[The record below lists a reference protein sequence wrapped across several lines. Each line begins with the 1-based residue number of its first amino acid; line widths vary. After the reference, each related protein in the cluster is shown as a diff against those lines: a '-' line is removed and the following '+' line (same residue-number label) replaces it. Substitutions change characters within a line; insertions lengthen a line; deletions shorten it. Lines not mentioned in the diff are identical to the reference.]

1 MKKYFFKGVVSHRRV
16 KSKKHGFDYP
26 YRSIFLE
33 NIYDFQKDKVDHI
46 KSTFF
51 NFSFLKNDDSK
62 KILNNILKYIE
73 EQNISKENLKINL
86 LKTPDFYFLKTFNP
100 VCFWFLK
107 KNENDLMM
115 VAEVT
120 NTFYERQ
127 IYYVHDS
134 LNILDGK
141 KWIPIQKKMY
151 VSPFADKQG
160 LYQFKISGD
169 PLNIKINEYD
179 PNGELE
185 ILSNLSGQRI
195 NFSWQ
200 NKLLIFFSIFINSSL
215 VLARIH
221 LQALFLWMK
230 KVKVFAH
237 NGKGYVE

>member
-16 KSKKHGFDYP
+16 KSKKHSFDYP

-33 NIYDFQKDKVDHI
+33 NIYDFQENKINHI

-62 KILNNILKYIE
+62 EILNNILKYIKE
-73 EQNISKENLKINL
+73 NNISNKNLRVNL

-107 KNENDLMM
+107 KNGNDLMM

-134 LNILDGK
+134 LNILDEK

-160 LYQFKISGD
+160 LYQFKISSD

-179 PNGELE
+179 PNGKLE
-185 ILSNLSGQRI
+185 ILSNLSGQKI

-221 LQALFLWMK
+221 LQALFLWLK

-237 NGKGYVE
+237 NGKGYVD

>member
-33 NIYDFQKDKVDHI
+33 NIYDFHEDKVDHI
-46 KSTFF
+46 ESNFF
-51 NFSFLKNDDSK
+51 DFSFLKNDDSK
-62 KILNNILKYIE
+62 KILNNILKYIKE
-73 EQNISKENLKINL
+73 NNISKKNLKINL
-86 LKTPDFYFLKTFNP
+86 LKTPDFHFLKTFNP

>member
-33 NIYDFQKDKVDHI
+33 NIYDFKENKINHI

-62 KILNNILKYIE
+62 KILNNILKFIKKN
-73 EQNISKENLKINL
+73 NISNESLKINL

-107 KNENDLMM
+107 KNGNDLMM

-134 LNILDGK
+134 LNILDEK

-160 LYQFKISGD
+160 LYQFKISSD

-179 PNGELE
+179 PNGKLE
-185 ILSNLSGQRI
+185 ILSNLSGQKI

-221 LQALFLWMK
+221 LQALFLWLK

-237 NGKGYVE
+237 NGKGYVD

>member
-33 NIYDFQKDKVDHI
+33 NIYDFKENKINHI

-62 KILNNILKYIE
+62 EILNNILKYIKE
-73 EQNISKENLKINL
+73 NNISNKNLRVNL

-107 KNENDLMM
+107 KNGNDLMM

-134 LNILDGK
+134 LNILDEK

-160 LYQFKISGD
+160 LYQFKISSD

-185 ILSNLSGQRI
+185 ILSNLSGQKI

-221 LQALFLWMK
+221 LQALFLWLK

-237 NGKGYVE
+237 NGKGYVD

>member
-26 YRSIFLE
+26 YRSIFIE
-33 NIYDFQKDKVDHI
+33 DIYDFQEDKVDHI
-46 KSTFF
+46 ESNFF

>member
-33 NIYDFQKDKVDHI
+33 NIYNFQENKINHI

-62 KILNNILKYIE
+62 EILNNILKYIKE
-73 EQNISKENLKINL
+73 NNISNKNLRVNL

-107 KNENDLMM
+107 KNGNDLMM

-134 LNILDGK
+134 LNILDEK

-160 LYQFKISGD
+160 LYQFKISSD

-179 PNGELE
+179 PNGKLE
-185 ILSNLSGQRI
+185 ILSNLSGQKI

-221 LQALFLWMK
+221 LQALFLWLK

-237 NGKGYVE
+237 NGKGYVD

>member
-16 KSKKHGFDYP
+16 KSKKHGFNYP

-33 NIYDFQKDKVDHI
+33 NIYDFHEKRINQI
-46 KSTFF
+46 NSSFF
-51 NFSFLKNDDSK
+51 DFSFLKNEDSK
-62 KILNNILKYIE
+62 KILNCIHKFIRENNIK
-73 EQNISKENLKINL
+73 NENLKVDL
-86 LKTPDFYFLKTFNP
+86 LKTPDFSFLKTFNP

-107 KNENDLMM
+107 ENDNNLMM

-120 NTFYERQ
+120 NTFYEKQ
-127 IYYVHDS
+127 IDYVHDS

-160 LYQFKISGD
+160 LYQFKISGE
-169 PLNIKINEYD
+169 PLDVKINEFD

-185 ILSNLSGQRI
+185 ILSNLSGQKI
-195 NFSWQ
+195 DFSWR

-221 LQALFLWMK
+221 LQALFLWLK
-230 KVKVFAH
+230 KVKVFGH
-237 NGKGYVE
+237 NGKGYVD

>member
-33 NIYDFQKDKVDHI
+33 NIYDFQENKINHI
-46 KSTFF
+46 KSTLF
-51 NFSFLKNDDSK
+51 NFSFLKNDYSK
-62 KILNNILKYIE
+62 EILNTILKYIKE
-73 EQNISKENLKINL
+73 NNISNKNLRVNL

-107 KNENDLMM
+107 KNGNDLMM

-134 LNILDGK
+134 LNILDEK

-160 LYQFKISGD
+160 LYQFKISSD

-179 PNGELE
+179 PNGKLE
-185 ILSNLSGQRI
+185 ILSNLSGQKI

-221 LQALFLWMK
+221 LQALFLWLK

-237 NGKGYVE
+237 NGKGYVD

>member
-33 NIYDFQKDKVDHI
+33 NIYDFQEDKINHI
-46 KSTFF
+46 ESTFF

-86 LKTPDFYFLKTFNP
+86 LKTPDFHFLKTFNP

-120 NTFYERQ
+120 NTFHERQ

-134 LNILDGK
+134 PNILDGK

-151 VSPFADKQG
+151 VSPFADKRG

-221 LQALFLWMK
+221 LQALFLWIK

-237 NGKGYVE
+237 NGKGYVD

>member
-33 NIYDFQKDKVDHI
+33 NIYNFQENKINHI

-51 NFSFLKNDDSK
+51 NFSFLKNDHSK
-62 KILNNILKYIE
+62 EILNNILKYIKKN
-73 EQNISKENLKINL
+73 NISNESLKINL

-107 KNENDLMM
+107 KNGNDLMM

-134 LNILDGK
+134 LNILDEK

-160 LYQFKISGD
+160 LYQFKISSD

-185 ILSNLSGQRI
+185 ILSNLSGQKI

-221 LQALFLWMK
+221 LQALFLWLK

-237 NGKGYVE
+237 NGKGYVD

>member
-33 NIYDFQKDKVDHI
+33 NIYDFQENKINHI

-62 KILNNILKYIE
+62 EILNNILKYIKE
-73 EQNISKENLKINL
+73 NNISNKNLKINL

-107 KNENDLMM
+107 KNGNDLMM

-134 LNILDGK
+134 LNILDEK

-160 LYQFKISGD
+160 LYQFKISSD

-179 PNGELE
+179 PNGKLE
-185 ILSNLSGQRI
+185 ILSNLSGQKI

-221 LQALFLWMK
+221 LQALFLWLK

-237 NGKGYVE
+237 NGKGYVD

>member
-33 NIYDFQKDKVDHI
+33 NIYDFKENKINHI

-62 KILNNILKYIE
+62 EILNNILKYIKE
-73 EQNISKENLKINL
+73 NNISNKNLRVNL

-107 KNENDLMM
+107 KNGNDLMM

-134 LNILDGK
+134 LNILDEK

-151 VSPFADKQG
+151 LSPFADKQG
-160 LYQFKISGD
+160 LYQFKISSD

-179 PNGELE
+179 PNGKLE
-185 ILSNLSGQRI
+185 ILSNLSGQKI

-221 LQALFLWMK
+221 LQALFLWLK

-237 NGKGYVE
+237 NGKGYVD

>member
-33 NIYDFQKDKVDHI
+33 NIYDFKENKINHI

-51 NFSFLKNDDSK
+51 NFSFLKNDDTK
-62 KILNNILKYIE
+62 EILNNILKYIKE
-73 EQNISKENLKINL
+73 NNISNKNLRVNL

-107 KNENDLMM
+107 KNGNDLMM

-134 LNILDGK
+134 LNILDEK

-160 LYQFKISGD
+160 LYQFKISSD

-185 ILSNLSGQRI
+185 ILSNLSGQKI

-221 LQALFLWMK
+221 LQALFLWLK

-237 NGKGYVE
+237 NGKGYVD

>member
-33 NIYDFQKDKVDHI
+33 NIYDFQEDKINHI

-62 KILNNILKYIE
+62 EILNNILKYIKE
-73 EQNISKENLKINL
+73 NNISNKNLRVNL

-134 LNILDGK
+134 LNILDEK

-160 LYQFKISGD
+160 LYQFKISSD

-179 PNGELE
+179 PNGKLE
-185 ILSNLSGQRI
+185 ILSNLSGQKI

-221 LQALFLWMK
+221 LQALFLWLK

-237 NGKGYVE
+237 NGKGYVD

>member
-33 NIYDFQKDKVDHI
+33 NIYDFQEDKVDHI

-120 NTFYERQ
+120 NTFHERQ

-237 NGKGYVE
+237 NGKGYVD

>member
-1 MKKYFFKGVVSHRRV
+1 MFLIEESNQ
-16 KSKKHGFDYP
+16 KKHGFDYP

-33 NIYDFQKDKVDHI
+33 NIYDFQEDKVDHI
-46 KSTFF
+46 ESTFF
-51 NFSFLKNDDSK
+51 NFSFLKSDDSK

-73 EQNISKENLKINL
+73 EQNISKEDLKINL

-120 NTFYERQ
+120 NTFHEKQ

-160 LYQFKISGD
+160 LYQFKISSD

-185 ILSNLSGQRI
+185 ILSNLSGQKI

-237 NGKGYVE
+237 NGKGYVD

>member
-16 KSKKHGFDYP
+16 KSKKHSFDYP

-33 NIYDFQKDKVDHI
+33 NIYNFQENKINHI

-51 NFSFLKNDDSK
+51 NFSFLKNHHSK
-62 KILNNILKYIE
+62 EILNNILKYIKKN
-73 EQNISKENLKINL
+73 NISNESLKINL

-107 KNENDLMM
+107 KNGNDLMM

-134 LNILDGK
+134 LNILDEK

-160 LYQFKISGD
+160 LYQFKISSD

-179 PNGELE
+179 LME
-185 ILSNLSGQRI
+185 NLRFYQFIRTK
-195 NFSWQ
+195 NKLLVA
-200 NKLLIFFSIFINSSL
+200 NKLLIFFQYLLIL
-215 VLARIH
+215 L
-221 LQALFLWMK
+221 LFCEFTFKLY
-230 KVKVFAH
+230 FF
-237 NGKGYVE
+237 G

>member
-26 YRSIFLE
+26 YRSIFIE
-33 NIYDFQKDKVDHI
+33 DIYDFQEDKVDHI
-46 KSTFF
+46 ESNFF

-62 KILNNILKYIE
+62 KILNNILKYIKE
-73 EQNISKENLKINL
+73 NNISNENLKINL
-86 LKTPDFYFLKTFNP
+86 LKTPDFHFLKTFNP

-169 PLNIKINEYD
+169 PLDIKINEYD

-237 NGKGYVE
+237 NGKGYVD

>member
-46 KSTFF
+46 ESTFF

>member
-46 KSTFF
+46 ESTFF
-51 NFSFLKNDDSK
+51 NFSFLKSDDSK

-115 VAEVT
+115 AAEVT

-134 LNILDGK
+134 LNILDEK

-160 LYQFKISGD
+160 LYQFKISSD

-185 ILSNLSGQRI
+185 ILSNLSGQKI

-221 LQALFLWMK
+221 LQALFLWIK

-237 NGKGYVE
+237 NGKGYVD

>member
-33 NIYDFQKDKVDHI
+33 NIYDFQENKINHI
-46 KSTFF
+46 KSSLF
-51 NFSFLKNDDSK
+51 NFSFLKNDYSK
-62 KILNNILKYIE
+62 EILNNILKYIKK
-73 EQNISKENLKINL
+73 NNVSKKNLKINL

-107 KNENDLMM
+107 KNGNDLMM

-134 LNILDGK
+134 LNILDEK

-160 LYQFKISGD
+160 LYQFKISSD

-179 PNGELE
+179 PNGKLE
-185 ILSNLSGQRI
+185 ILSNLSGQKI

-221 LQALFLWMK
+221 LQALFLWLK

-237 NGKGYVE
+237 NGKGYVD

>member
-33 NIYDFQKDKVDHI
+33 NIYDFQEDKVDHI
-46 KSTFF
+46 ESTFF

>member
-33 NIYDFQKDKVDHI
+33 NIYDFQENKINHI
-46 KSTFF
+46 KSTLF
-51 NFSFLKNDDSK
+51 NFSFLKNDYSK
-62 KILNNILKYIE
+62 EILNNILKYIKKN
-73 EQNISKENLKINL
+73 NISNESLKINL

-120 NTFYERQ
+120 NTFHERQ

-160 LYQFKISGD
+160 LYQFKISSD
-169 PLNIKINEYD
+169 PLIIKINEYD

-185 ILSNLSGQRI
+185 ILSCLSGQRI

-221 LQALFLWMK
+221 LQALFLWIK

-237 NGKGYVE
+237 NGKGYVD

>member
-33 NIYDFQKDKVDHI
+33 NIYDFQKDKINHI

-185 ILSNLSGQRI
+185 ILSNLSGQKI

-237 NGKGYVE
+237 NGKGYVD

>member
-1 MKKYFFKGVVSHRRV
+1 MNKYFFKGVVSHRRV

-33 NIYDFQKDKVDHI
+33 NVYDFQEKKVNHI
-46 KSTFF
+46 KSSLF
-51 NFSFLKNDDSK
+51 NFSFLKNDHSK
-62 KILNNILKYIE
+62 EIFNAFHEFIKENNISI
-73 EQNISKENLKINL
+73 ENLKINL
-86 LKTPDFYFLKTFNP
+86 LKTPDFSFLKTFNP

-107 KNENDLMM
+107 KNEHSLMM

-120 NTFYERQ
+120 NTFHEKQ

-160 LYQFKISGD
+160 LYQFKISAE
-169 PLNIKINEYD
+169 PLDIKINEFD

-185 ILSNLSGQRI
+185 ILSHLSGQKI

-200 NKLLIFFSIFINSSL
+200 NKLLIYFSIFINSSL
-215 VLARIH
+215 VLVRIH
-221 LQALFLWMK
+221 LQALFLWLK

-237 NGKGYVE
+237 NGKGYVD

>member
-33 NIYDFQKDKVDHI
+33 NIYDFKENKINHI

-62 KILNNILKYIE
+62 EILNNILKYIKE
-73 EQNISKENLKINL
+73 NNISNKNLRVNL

-107 KNENDLMM
+107 KNGNDLMM

-134 LNILDGK
+134 LNILDEK

-160 LYQFKISGD
+160 LYQFKISSD

-179 PNGELE
+179 PNGKLE
-185 ILSNLSGQRI
+185 ILSNLSGQKI

-237 NGKGYVE
+237 NGKGYVD

>member
-33 NIYDFQKDKVDHI
+33 NIYDFQEDKINGI

-51 NFSFLKNDDSK
+51 NFSFLKNDNSK
-62 KILNNILKYIE
+62 KILNNILKYIKE
-73 EQNISKENLKINL
+73 NKISKENLKINL

-120 NTFYERQ
+120 NTFYEKQ

-200 NKLLIFFSIFINSSL
+200 NKFLIFFSIFINSSL

-237 NGKGYVE
+237 NGKGYVD

>member
-33 NIYDFQKDKVDHI
+33 NIYNFQEGKINHI

-237 NGKGYVE
+237 NGKGYVD

>member
-33 NIYDFQKDKVDHI
+33 NIYDFQEDKINYI

-51 NFSFLKNDDSK
+51 NFSFLKSDDSK

-107 KNENDLMM
+107 KNGNDLMM

-134 LNILDGK
+134 LNILDEK

-160 LYQFKISGD
+160 LYQFKISSD

-185 ILSNLSGQRI
+185 ILSNLSGQKI

-221 LQALFLWMK
+221 LQALFLWLK

-237 NGKGYVE
+237 NGKGYVD

>member
-16 KSKKHGFDYP
+16 KSKKHGFNYP

-33 NIYDFQKDKVDHI
+33 NIYDFHEKRIDQI
-46 KSTFF
+46 KSSFF
-51 NFSFLKNDDSK
+51 DFSFLKNEDSK
-62 KILNNILKYIE
+62 KILNCIHKFIRENNIK
-73 EQNISKENLKINL
+73 NENLKVDL
-86 LKTPDFYFLKTFNP
+86 LKTPDFSFLKTFNP
-100 VCFWFLK
+100 VCFWFLT
-107 KNENDLMM
+107 KNDNNLMM

-120 NTFYERQ
+120 NTFYEKQ

-160 LYQFKISGD
+160 LYQFKISGE
-169 PLNIKINEYD
+169 PLDIKINEFD

-185 ILSNLSGQRI
+185 ILSNLSGQKI
-195 NFSWQ
+195 DFSWR

-221 LQALFLWMK
+221 LQALFLWSK

-237 NGKGYVE
+237 NGKGYVD

>member
-1 MKKYFFKGVVSHRRV
+1 MNKYFFKGVVSHRRV
-16 KSKKHGFDYP
+16 KSKKHGFAYP

-33 NIYDFQKDKVDHI
+33 NIYDFQEKKINHI
-46 KSTFF
+46 KSSLF

-62 KILNNILKYIE
+62 EIFNNFHKFIKENNISI
-73 EQNISKENLKINL
+73 ENLKINL
-86 LKTPDFYFLKTFNP
+86 LKTPDFSFLKTFNP

-107 KNENDLMM
+107 KNEHNLMM

-120 NTFYERQ
+120 NTFHEKQ

-160 LYQFKISGD
+160 LYQFKISAE
-169 PLNIKINEYD
+169 PLDIKINEFD

-185 ILSNLSGQRI
+185 ILSNLSGQKI
-195 NFSWQ
+195 DFSWQ
-200 NKLLIFFSIFINSSL
+200 NKLLIYFSIFINSSL
-215 VLARIH
+215 VLFRIH
-221 LQALFLWMK
+221 LQALFLWLK

-237 NGKGYVE
+237 NGKGYVD

>member
-1 MKKYFFKGVVSHRRV
+1 MKKFFFKGVVSHKRV
-16 KSKKHGFDYP
+16 KQKKHGFDYP

-33 NIYDFQKDKVDHI
+33 NIYDFQEKKINHI
-46 KSTFF
+46 KSSLF

-62 KILNNILKYIE
+62 EIFNNFHKFIKENNISI
-73 EQNISKENLKINL
+73 ENLKINL
-86 LKTPDFYFLKTFNP
+86 LKTPDFSFLKTFNP

-107 KNENDLMM
+107 KNEHSLMM

-120 NTFYERQ
+120 NTFHEKQ

-160 LYQFKISGD
+160 LYQFKISAE
-169 PLNIKINEYD
+169 PLDIKINEFD

-185 ILSNLSGQRI
+185 ILSHLSGQKI
-195 NFSWQ
+195 NFSCR
-200 NKLLIFFSIFINSSL
+200 NKLLIFFSIFVNSSL

-221 LQALFLWMK
+221 LQALFLWLK

-237 NGKGYVE
+237 NGKGYVD

>member
-33 NIYDFQKDKVDHI
+33 NIYDFQEDKINHI

-169 PLNIKINEYD
+169 PLDIKINEYD

>member
-33 NIYDFQKDKVDHI
+33 NIYNFQENKINHI

-51 NFSFLKNDDSK
+51 NFSFLKNDHSK
-62 KILNNILKYIE
+62 KILNNILKYIKE
-73 EQNISKENLKINL
+73 NNISKKSLKINL

-120 NTFYERQ
+120 NTFHERQ
-127 IYYVHDS
+127 IYFVHDS
-134 LNILDGK
+134 LNILDEK

-160 LYQFKISGD
+160 LYQFKISSD

-185 ILSNLSGQRI
+185 ILSNLSGQKI

-221 LQALFLWMK
+221 LQALFLWLK

-237 NGKGYVE
+237 NGKGYVD

>member
-33 NIYDFQKDKVDHI
+33 NIYDFQEDKINHI
-46 KSTFF
+46 ESTFF

-62 KILNNILKYIE
+62 KILNKIFKYVKE
-73 EQNISKENLKINL
+73 NNISKENLKINL

-107 KNENDLMM
+107 KNEDDLMM

-127 IYYVHDS
+127 IYYVDDS

-160 LYQFKISGD
+160 LYQFKISSD

-195 NFSWQ
+195 DFSWQ
-200 NKLLIFFSIFINSSL
+200 NKLSIFFSIFINSSL

-237 NGKGYVE
+237 NGKGYVD

>member
-33 NIYDFQKDKVDHI
+33 NIYDFQEGKVDHI
-46 KSTFF
+46 ESTFF
-51 NFSFLKNDDSK
+51 NFSFLKNDYSK
-62 KILNNILKYIE
+62 EILNNILKYIKK
-73 EQNISKENLKINL
+73 NNVSKKNLKINL
-86 LKTPDFYFLKTFNP
+86 LKTPDFHFLKTFNP
-100 VCFWFLK
+100 VCFWFLM
-107 KNENDLMM
+107 KNEENLLM

-160 LYQFKISGD
+160 LYKFKISGD

-185 ILSNLSGQRI
+185 ILSNLFGQRI

-237 NGKGYVE
+237 NGKGYVD

>member
-1 MKKYFFKGVVSHRRV
+1 MKKYFFKGVVSHRRG

-33 NIYDFQKDKVDHI
+33 NIYDFKENKINHI

-62 KILNNILKYIE
+62 EILNNILKYIKE
-73 EQNISKENLKINL
+73 NNISNKNLRVNL

-107 KNENDLMM
+107 KNGNDLMM

-134 LNILDGK
+134 LNILDEK

-160 LYQFKISGD
+160 LYQFKISSD

-179 PNGELE
+179 PNGKLE
-185 ILSNLSGQRI
+185 ILSNLSGQKI

-221 LQALFLWMK
+221 LQALFLWLK

-237 NGKGYVE
+237 NGKGYVD